1 MRDFDFKASWIPVDD
16 NSEMPKDNE
25 YVLLSFDN
33 FSVPMVGRYERK
45 RDGGGSFYLGDDE
58 ESCLDH
64 TLFVNA
70 WMPLPNCFEPLK
82 GYGE

>member
-1 MRDFDFKASWIPVDD
+1 MRDFDSKASWIPVDD

-70 WMPLPNCFEPLK
+70 WMPLPDCFEPLK

>member
-70 WMPLPNCFEPLK
+70 WMPLPDCFEPLK
-82 GYGE
+82 GDEE